1 MTLPFVSVI
10 IPCFNEEKFIG
21 PILESLISQDY
32 PHDRMEV
39 MAVDGNSRDRTQEI
53 IRKYAAGW
61 PFIRLLLNER
71 QYVPFA
77 LNMGIRESK
86 GDFII
91 IFGSHAD
98 YPHNYI
104 SALITRSLS
113 LDADNIGGLCIAR
126 PPDPSNK
133 SLAISE
139 ALSSPF
145 GVGNSYFRIGA
156 DAIRKVDTV
165 TFGCYKRSVFDRIGL
180 FDESLLRC
188 QDDEFN
194 ARLEKHGGSIYLD
207 PDISVDYYTRTTVK
221 SVYRMFFQYGLFKP
235 LVSMKIGKPTTV
247 RQLVPFFFVMFMLT
261 FIPLSLALP
270 AFLWLFLPVMGLYLV
285 INLVFTARIM
295 KKTKHPALFLY
306 LPWLFFLV
314 HFSYG
319 WGYLNGIIN
328 FLILHHKINIIGHSR

>member
-21 PILESLISQDY
+21 PILESLIAQDY
-32 PHDRMEV
+32 PHDRIEV

-53 IRKYAAGW
+53 IRRYAAGW

-77 LNMGIRESK
+77 LNLGISESK

-104 SALITRSLS
+104 SSLIKRSLS

-126 PPDPSNK
+126 PPDPSIK

-139 ALSSPF
+139 ALSCPF
-145 GVGNSYFRIGA
+145 GVGNSYFRIGS
-156 DAIRKVDTV
+156 DTIKRVDTV

-180 FDESLLRC
+180 FDETLLRC

-194 ARLEKHGGSIYLD
+194 ARLEKNGGSIYLD
-207 PDISVDYYTRTTVK
+207 PDISVDYFTRTTVK

-235 LVSMKIGKPTTV
+235 LVSMKIGKPTTL
-247 RQLVPFFFVMFMLT
+247 RQLVPFFFVMFLLV
-261 FIPLSLALP
+261 FIPLSVSFP
-270 AFLWLFLPVMGLYLV
+270 VFLWLFLPVASLYLT
-285 INLVFTARIM
+285 INLVFTTRIM
-295 KKTKHPALFLY
+295 MKTKRAALILY

-319 WGYLNGIIN
+319 WGYLNGIVR
-328 FLILHHKINIIGHSR
+328 FLILHQKINIIGQSR